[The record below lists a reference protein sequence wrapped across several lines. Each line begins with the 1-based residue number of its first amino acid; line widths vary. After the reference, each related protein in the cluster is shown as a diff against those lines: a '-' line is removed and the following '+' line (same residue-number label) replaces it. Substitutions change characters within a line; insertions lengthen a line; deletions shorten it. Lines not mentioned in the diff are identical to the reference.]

1 MRYKYPVDFYLVLQK
16 KRILG
21 CVLSHV
27 QIVSSKY
34 LMCTQR
40 RESMIE
46 GQETRKDSM
55 QLKKKCNFNRKECV
69 ITKSK
74 RENLAVERNSE
85 GEGGAGR
92 RGVGRDNKICI

>member
-1 MRYKYPVDFYLVLQK
+1 MNRSIRMWYKYLVDFYLVLQK

-46 GQETRKDSM
+46 GQKTRKDSM
-55 QLKKKCNFNRKECV
+55 QLKKNVTLIE
-69 ITKSK
+69 KS
-74 RENLAVERNSE
+74 V
-85 GEGGAGR
+85 
-92 RGVGRDNKICI
+92 